1 MKKHLSLLFTL
12 IAFSAPFIASA
23 QQKITDPFVKQSIG
37 STKEGVSQEVLNEYQ
52 AIIDA
57 ATKRTKGADHELVT
71 AFTEEERAKLEA
83 IFVKMS
89 PEQQMKQRVLFVKA
103 PKPLGKQSPS
113 EAQFESFKKA
123 NVYGVWI
130 DGIKVTNSELN
141 KYTAGDF
148 DQVFISKLH
157 GAAAKGKTYT
167 HQVDLMTKSYYAAY
181 VKEASKDKKA
191 YLMVRRGIPN
201 V

>member
-1 MKKHLSLLFTL
+1 MKKHLLSLLTF
-12 IAFSAPFIASA
+12 IAISAPFFAAA

-37 STKEGVSQEVLNEYQ
+37 SSKEGVSQELLNEYQ

-57 ATKRTKGADHELVT
+57 ASKRTKGADHELVT

-83 IFVKMS
+83 IFIKMS

-103 PKPLGKQSPS
+103 PKPLAKQSPT
-113 EAQFESFKKA
+113 EAQFEAFKKA

-130 DGIKVTNSELN
+130 DGKKVSNDLLD
-141 KYTAGDF
+141 KYTASDF

-181 VKEASKDKKA
+181 VKQAAKDKKS
-191 YLMVRRGIPN
+191 YIMIRRGFPN